1 MAEDFAD
8 DVSGIGALA
17 EPVRRSLYQYVVRQP
32 GPVSREEAA
41 AGCEVAPHTA
51 RFHLDRLVEVG
62 LLHVEF
68 RRLSGRSGPG
78 AGRPAKLYVRS
89 GREVSVTLPERRYD
103 LAGQILAEAADRSLA
118 QGVPLRE
125 ALDEAAAA
133 QGRRLAGTSTV
144 HPDTE
149 AAGAAEDQA
158 QRAPA
163 DEVGRVAQVL
173 EVGGYEPRTTESGV
187 DLSNC
192 PFDALARRHTELVCG
207 LNVALVEGVVDELRC
222 AHLEAVLDP
231 QPDMCCVRVR
241 PRH

>member
-1 MAEDFAD
+1 MAEGFAD
-8 DVSGIGALA
+8 EVSGIGALA
-17 EPVRRSLYQYVVRQP
+17 EPVRRSLYQYVVRQA

-41 AGCEVAPHTA
+41 DGCGVAPHTA

-62 LLHVEF
+62 LLDVEF

-78 AGRPAKLYVRS
+78 AGRPAKLYLRS
-89 GREVSVTLPERRYD
+89 DREVSVTLPERRYD
-103 LAGQILAEAADRSLA
+103 LAGQILAEAADRALG
-118 QGVPLRE
+118 QGVPLRT
-125 ALDEAAAA
+125 ALDEAAAE
-133 QGRRLAGTSTV
+133 QGRRLAGAPAE

-149 AAGAAEDQA
+149 AVGAAANPEHGS
-158 QRAPA
+158 A
-163 DEVGRVAQVL
+163 DEVGRVTRVL
-173 EVGGYEPRTTESGV
+173 EAGGYEPRATDAGV
-187 DLSNC
+187 DLANC

-222 AHLEAVLDP
+222 AHLQAVLDP